1 MPNMFAAVAEPEVA
15 EPTIIAGEEKPP
27 GNPYNIV
34 LLNDDDH
41 SYEYVIEMLVSLFF
55 KSKSQAFRHAQEVD
69 SKGRTI
75 VLTCGKDEA
84 IYGKDQIQGY
94 GADPL
99 IPASKGSMS
108 AVVEPA

>member
-1 MPNMFAAVAEPEVA
+1 MQNMFAAVAEPEVA
-15 EPTIIAGEEKPP
+15 EPTIIEREEKSP
-27 GNPYNIV
+27 GNLFNVV

-41 SYEYVIEMLVSLFF
+41 SYEYVIEMLMNLFF
-55 KSKSQAFRHAQEVD
+55 KSKSQAFRHAREVD

-108 AVVEPA
+108 AIVEPA